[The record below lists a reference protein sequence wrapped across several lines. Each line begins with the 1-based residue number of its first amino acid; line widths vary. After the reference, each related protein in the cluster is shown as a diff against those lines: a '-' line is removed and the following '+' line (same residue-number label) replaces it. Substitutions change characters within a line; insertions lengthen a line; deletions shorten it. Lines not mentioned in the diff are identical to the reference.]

1 MSEERSWVASTPR
14 PNASHS
20 GGLGPRSLCLAKG
33 FSGAHSP
40 PAGPYQILLP
50 TCTSTQGTTYKDQL
64 TRFPTMSSTILSWR
78 EDISERTKA
87 EGNKKLPQKFRLP
100 LSEDLESGSCKRVC
114 TWHRFAPQEH
124 VSAGH
129 CSGPHRFEESIAK
142 QRLNIYIKD
151 PAHHLRISL
160 RMFICL

>member
-1 MSEERSWVASTPR
+1 MAKCISLRRTWPQISVFSK
-14 PNASHS
+14 
-20 GGLGPRSLCLAKG
+20 GLLRNT
-33 FSGAHSP
+33 
-40 PAGPYQILLP
+40 QP
-50 TCTSTQGTTYKDQL
+50 TCRSVPNPSAHMHKYPRHPQPTTYKDQL

-78 EDISERTKA
+78 EDIGECTKA

-142 QRLNIYIKD
+142 QRLNIYIKG